1 MFILAS
7 ASPRRRA
14 LLEQIGAVF
23 RVEESA
29 VEEVREASDA
39 AELVR
44 INAERKAR
52 DIAAKNSLPVLGAD
66 TVVVLD
72 GRIFGKPQNGAEA
85 RMMLRTLSGRAHE
98 VLTGIA
104 WIREGKIVSAVS
116 RTLVHFALLGEEE
129 IERYVLTGEPL
140 GKAGAYAVQGGAA
153 VFVERL
159 EGSFSNVVGL
169 PLHDTA
175 ELAKKAGVDL
185 YGGHGA

>member
-1 MFILAS
+1 MFVLAS

-23 RVEESA
+23 LVAASA
-29 VEEVREASDA
+29 AEEVREAA
-39 AELVR
+39 AAADLVR
-44 INAERKAR
+44 INAERKAG
-52 DIAAKNSLPVLGAD
+52 AVAKRSGLPVLGAD
-66 TVVVLD
+66 TVVALG
-72 GRIFGKPQNGAEA
+72 GRIFGKPRDETEA
-85 RMMLRTLSGRAHE
+85 RGMLRVLSGQTHE

-104 WIREGKIVSAVS
+104 RVNKGQVFSAVS
-116 RTLVHFALLGEEE
+116 CTLVRFAPLDEAQ
-129 IERYVLTGEPL
+129 IERYVRTGEPL
-140 GKAGAYAVQGGAA
+140 GKAGAYAIQGGAA

-185 YGGHGA
+185 YGGDGA